1 LKYDFRK
8 LPTTADNMLKEL
20 DIKEIIKSI
29 RRRENKQREMGKGKR
44 LF

>member
-1 LKYDFRK
+1 MTFRK
-8 LPTTADNMLKEL
+8 LPETADKMLKEL

>member
-1 LKYDFRK
+1 MTFRK
-8 LPTTADNMLKEL
+8 LPATADNMLKEL

>member
-1 LKYDFRK
+1 MTFRK
-8 LPTTADNMLKEL
+8 LPATAGNMLKEL

-29 RRRENKQREMGKGKR
+29 RRRENKQREMGKEKR

>member
-1 LKYDFRK
+1 MTFRK
-8 LPTTADNMLKEL
+8 LPATADNMLKEL
-20 DIKEIIKSI
+20 DIKEIIKII

>member
-1 LKYDFRK
+1 MTFRK
-8 LPTTADNMLKEL
+8 LSATADNMLKEL
-20 DIKEIIKSI
+20 DIKEIIKII

>member
-1 LKYDFRK
+1 MTFRK
-8 LPTTADNMLKEL
+8 LSATADNMLKEL

-29 RRRENKQREMGKGKR
+29 RRRENKQREMGKEKR

>member
-1 LKYDFRK
+1 MTFRK
-8 LPTTADNMLKEL
+8 LPITADNMLKEP
-20 DIKEIIKSI
+20 DIKEIIKII

>member
-1 LKYDFRK
+1 MTFRE
-8 LPTTADNMLKEL
+8 LPATADNMLKEL
-20 DIKEIIKSI
+20 DIKEIIKII

>member
-1 LKYDFRK
+1 MTFKK
-8 LPTTADNMLKEL
+8 LPATADNMLKEL

>member
-1 LKYDFRK
+1 MTFRK
-8 LPTTADNMLKEL
+8 LPETADNMLKEL

>member
-1 LKYDFRK
+1 MTFRK
-8 LPTTADNMLKEL
+8 LPATADDMLKEL

>member
-1 LKYDFRK
+1 MTFRK
-8 LPTTADNMLKEL
+8 LPAMIDNMLKEL
-20 DIKEIIKSI
+20 DIKEIIKII

>member
-1 LKYDFRK
+1 MTFRK
-8 LPTTADNMLKEL
+8 LSATADNMLKEL

>member
-1 LKYDFRK
+1 MTFRK
-8 LPTTADNMLKEL
+8 LPATADNML
-20 DIKEIIKSI
+20 KEIIKSI

>member
-1 LKYDFRK
+1 MTFKK
-8 LPTTADNMLKEL
+8 LPATADNMLKEL
-20 DIKEIIKSI
+20 DIKEIIKII

>member
-1 LKYDFRK
+1 MTFRK
-8 LPTTADNMLKEL
+8 LPETVDNMLKEL

>member
-1 LKYDFRK
+1 MTFRK
-8 LPTTADNMLKEL
+8 LPATADNMLKEL

-29 RRRENKQREMGKGKR
+29 RRRENKQREMGKEKR

>member
-1 LKYDFRK
+1 MTFRK
-8 LPTTADNMLKEL
+8 LPATADDMLKEL
-20 DIKEIIKSI
+20 DIKEIIKII